1 MDSNYYIKM
10 SMLCVNCLFFF
21 KLVHYRSSEITL
33 QQKDIEREWLENN
46 NEIM

>member
-1 MDSNYYIKM
+1 MNK
-10 SMLCVNCLFFF
+10 FFT
-21 KLVHYRSSEITL
+21 YRSLDITS